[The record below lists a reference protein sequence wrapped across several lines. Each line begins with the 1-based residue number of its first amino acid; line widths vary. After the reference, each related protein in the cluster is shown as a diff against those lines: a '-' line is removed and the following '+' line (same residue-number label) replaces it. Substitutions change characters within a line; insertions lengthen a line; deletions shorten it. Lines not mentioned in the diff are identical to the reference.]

1 MDSMISRG
9 VVGIATALLLL
20 SGPAIAATDSPWSAV
35 EKIGMNGT
43 WAPSCSAP
51 TSPANGRL
59 TYYRAADG
67 RPRRKYDRGPS
78 AKNLYFTI
86 DSAQVI
92 TPTTIRV
99 RTRNDD
105 PNWGAENGALADVVI
120 EIANKR
126 MHTLNSAKPDGTQLI
141 KDGVFV
147 RSGTAVPAFEKCSN

>member
-20 SGPAIAATDSPWSAV
+20 SGPAIAATDLPWSAV

-67 RPRRKYDRGPS
+67 RPQRKYDRGPNTTS
-78 AKNLYFTI
+78 LNSTI
-86 DSAQVI
+86 DSA
-92 TPTTIRV
+92 
-99 RTRNDD
+99 
-105 PNWGAENGALADVVI
+105 
-120 EIANKR
+120 
-126 MHTLNSAKPDGTQLI
+126 
-141 KDGVFV
+141 
-147 RSGTAVPAFEKCSN
+147 